1 MHLFRKNVKWVLLLM
16 FFSIS
21 VSLLAQKKA
30 VYGTVTDEQKDPI
43 IGASVVVKG
52 SKGGTITD
60 VDGRFSIQA
69 ANNATLVISY
79 IGYETAEVKVSS
91 QPVISVTLQDKSI
104 QLNDAVVIGYGTVKR
119 KDLTG
124 AVSKVNMDEINAAP
138 VATLDQALSGRIA
151 GVNIIAADAAPG
163 AQAQITIRG
172 GSLSQDASPLFV
184 IDGFPM
190 ENFDMATLDMK
201 NIESTDILKDASS
214 IAIYG
219 SRGAN
224 GVVIINTKQGVMGK
238 PKLSYSYNFAMTM
251 EPTMPQMMG
260 PYEYVK
266 MQQEI
271 ATKENVSSPT
281 NPTSYVNFY
290 KMYLDNGKKQLTLDS
305 YKNEAGYNWPDIL
318 MSNAPMQTHSL
329 SMNGGTAETKYNMNL
344 GYVDQNGTI
353 LNTGMKRYN
362 AQASLEQRLSKAI
375 KLQFRAT
382 HNNITTKSNSVLN
395 NMRQYRPTSGIGGM
409 DLLAAE
415 LNNDM
420 LQGGDLEYGLDPS
433 ILVNPLIQAENEKD
447 VRKQATTQ
455 VNAKLEWRFLKD
467 FVFTTSVGSTFV
479 NTNREVFYNSKT
491 VQGLLTEVK
500 TSNDTSATAPSK
512 ILNVNGVNGLI
523 SNQNVNNFLNENL
536 LNYRKKFNKNHS
548 LDVLMGLTYQRS
560 DFHTENIR
568 AINLIPEFEY
578 LGLYNLSSALSFM
591 TSTSSL
597 AEKLTEM
604 FGSGNQLLS
613 YLGRI
618 NYTLMD
624 RYLFTVNFRADGSSK
639 FIKSNQWGYF
649 PSGAFAWRLIQ
660 EPFMKELKGVVNDA
674 KIRFSTGSVGN
685 NRGVN
690 DFSYLLELGQL
701 EKKRSYSFDGSTLT
715 NGLTQYFYSNPSLSW
730 EKTTEYNIGTD
741 WSLFDDRFTL
751 TADYYRRIT
760 SDFLMAKNIPYYAG
774 YFNGSNT
781 RYENVGDVLNQGIE
795 LTLGATLVKSK
806 NLTWNVNI
814 NSSYNTNKILEI
826 AQGNDVLVQGG
837 PNDITPLWVAKK
849 GSSISQFYGFM
860 SDGLYQYDDFYSNP
874 NGTYTLKPEIVNFK
888 TLKNANF
895 PVQPGDR
902 KYKDLNGDNVID
914 DNDRTTLGS
923 PIPFLTGGVTTN
935 VTWKGFS
942 VQAFFQ
948 YSYGNKVLNYNALKF
963 GESGKYWNR
972 GNMYASFADRW
983 TPENTN
989 TDIPRILETTGGG
1002 DASVATPRITDKF
1015 VEDGSFIRFKTLS
1028 VSYSVSKKVLSK
1040 IKLSNLMFVFS
1051 AQNIALWSK
1060 YSGQDPEV
1068 SNYGGVNQKR
1078 GTGYTEL
1085 TNTTSYSSMTGGMDN
1100 AAYPRSLTLNGGI
1113 NITF

>member
-1 MHLFRKNVKWVLLLM
+1 MKKQKWVLLLM
-16 FFSIS
+16 LFSIGS
-21 VSLLAQKKA
+21 TLIAQKKA
-30 VYGTVTDEQKDPI
+30 VYGTVTDEQKEPI
-43 IGASVVVKG
+43 IGASVTVKG
-52 SKGGTITD
+52 TKEGTLTD
-60 VDGRFSIQA
+60 INGRFTIQSTS
-69 ANNATLVISY
+69 NKILVIRY
-79 IGYETAEVKVSS
+79 IGYQTTEVKITS
-91 QPVISVTLQDKSI
+91 QPVLNIVLPEVAT
-104 QLNDAVVIGYGTVKR
+104 QLNEAVVVGYGTVKR

-138 VATLDQALSGRIA
+138 VATIDQALAGRIA

-163 AQAQITIRG
+163 AQAQVTIRG
-172 GSLSQDASPLFV
+172 GSLSQDASPLYV

-190 ENFDMATLDMK
+190 ENFDLATLDPK
-201 NIESTDILKDASS
+201 NIESIDILKDASS

-224 GVVIINTKQGVMGK
+224 GVIIVNTKQGVVGK
-238 PKLSYSYNFAMTM
+238 PKVDYSYNFAMTM

-271 ATKENVSSPT
+271 ATKEGLSS
-281 NPTSYVNFY
+281 TSIYSTF
-290 KMYLDNGKKQLTLDS
+290 KSMYLEKGTTKRSLES
-305 YKNEAGYNWPDIL
+305 YKDEAGYNWPDLL

-329 SMNGGTAETKYNMNL
+329 SINGGTAETKYNLNF

-362 AQASLEQRLSKAI
+362 AQASLEQRLSKAV

-382 HNNITTKSNSVLN
+382 HNNITTKTNSVMR
-395 NMRQYRPTSGIGGM
+395 NMRQYRPTSGIGGL

-415 LNNDM
+415 LDKDM
-420 LQGGDLEYGLDPS
+420 TAGGDLQYGLDPS
-433 ILVNPLIQAENEKD
+433 ILVSPLQQAENEQD
-447 VRKQATTQ
+447 YRKQATTQ

-467 FVFTTSVGSTFV
+467 FVFTSSVGGTFT
-479 NTNREVFYNSKT
+479 NTNREQFYNSKT
-491 VQGLLTEVK
+491 IQGLLQQIRTV
-500 TSNDTSATAPSK
+500 SDTLVTTTRA
-512 ILNVNGVNGLI
+512 LNVNGVNGLI
-523 SNQNVNNFLNENL
+523 DNQDVSNYLNENL
-536 LNYRKKFNKNHS
+536 LNYRKKFNNNHS
-548 LDVLMGLTYQRS
+548 LDVLMGLTYQYA
-560 DFHTENIR
+560 DFKTQTLR
-568 AINLIPEFEY
+568 AINMTPELEY
-578 LGLYNLSSALSFM
+578 LGLYNLSSAQAFY
-591 TSTSSL
+591 SSSG
-597 AEKLTEM
+597 TQTGYN
-604 FGSGNQLLS
+604 GSANQLLS

-660 EPFMKELKGVVNDA
+660 EPFMKGLKNVVTDA
-674 KIRFSTGSVGN
+674 KVRISTGTVGN

-690 DFSYLLELGQL
+690 DFSYLLELGQV
-701 EKKRSYSFDGSTLT
+701 EKKRVYNFDGTSLA
-715 NGLTQYFYSNPSLSW
+715 NGLTQYFYINTNLTW

-741 WSLFDDRFTL
+741 WSLYDDRFTI
-751 TADYYRRIT
+751 TADYYHRIT
-760 SDFLMAKNIPYYAG
+760 SDFLMAKNLPYYAG

-795 LTLGATLVKSK
+795 LSLGATLVKTK
-806 NLTWNVNI
+806 NLIWNVNI

-826 AQGNDVLVQGG
+826 AQGNDVLIQNG
-837 PNDITPLWVAKK
+837 PENSGVDNISPLWLAKK

-860 SDGLYQYDDFYSNP
+860 SDGLYQYDDFYANP
-874 NGTYTLKPEIVNFK
+874 NGTYTLKPDVVNFK
-888 TLKNANF
+888 TLKVANS

-902 KYKDLNGDNVID
+902 KYKDLNGDGVID

-923 PIPFLTGGVTTN
+923 PLPILSGGLTTSLS
-935 VTWKGFS
+935 WKGFN

-972 GNMYASFADRW
+972 GNMYASFANRW

-989 TDIPRILETTGGG
+989 TDIPRILESIGGG
-1002 DASVATPRITDKF
+1002 DVSVAYPRITDKF
-1015 VEDGSFIRFKTLS
+1015 VEDGSYIRFKTLS
-1028 VSYSVSKKVLSK
+1028 ISYTVPKAVVSKMK
-1040 IKLSNLMFVFS
+1040 IANLMFVFS
-1051 AQNIALWSK
+1051 AQNIALWTN

-1078 GTGYTEL
+1078 GTGYTEI
-1085 TNTTSYSSMTGGMDN
+1085 TNTTSYSSMTGGVDN
-1100 AAYPRSLTLNGGI
+1100 AAYPRSLILTGGI

>member
-1 MHLFRKNVKWVLLLM
+1 MLM

-21 VSLLAQKKA
+21 TSMIAQKKA
-30 VYGTVTDEQKDPI
+30 VYGTVTDEQKEPI

-52 SKGGTITD
+52 SKGANVVGTITD
-60 VDGRFSIQA
+60 IDGRFTIQA
-69 ANNATLVISY
+69 ANNATLVISF
-79 IGYETAEVKVSS
+79 IGYESTEVKVTS
-91 QPVISVTLQDKSI
+91 QPVINIILQDKSI
-104 QLNDAVVIGYGTVKR
+104 QLTDAVVIGYGTVKR

-124 AVSKVNMDEINAAP
+124 AVSKVNMNEINSVP
-138 VATLDQALSGRIA
+138 VSTIDQALSGRIA

-163 AQAQITIRG
+163 AQAQVTIRG

-190 ENFDMATLDMK
+190 ENFDMATLDPK
-201 NIESTDILKDASS
+201 NIESIDILKDASS

-224 GVVIINTKQGVMGK
+224 GVMIINTKQGVMGK
-238 PKLSYSYNFAMTM
+238 PKVDYSYNFSMTM
-251 EPTMPQMMG
+251 EPQMPKMMG

-271 ATKENVSSPT
+271 ATKEG
-281 NPTSYVNFY
+281 TSTYSIF
-290 KMYLDNGKKQLTLDS
+290 KSMYLDNGKVGTENIQRTLDS

-318 MSNAPMQTHSL
+318 MSNAPMKTHNL
-329 SMNGGTAETKYNMNL
+329 SMNGGTAETKYNLNF
-344 GYVDQNGTI
+344 GYVDQTGTL
-353 LNTGMKRYN
+353 LNTSMKRYN

-375 KLQFRAT
+375 KLQFKAT
-382 HNNITTKSNSVLN
+382 HNNITTKINSVMN
-395 NMRQYRPTSGIGGM
+395 NMRQYRPTSGIGGL

-415 LNNDM
+415 LDNDM
-420 LQGGDLEYGLDPS
+420 TSGGDLEYGIDPS
-433 ILVNPLIQAENEKD
+433 IFVNPLQQAENEKNI
-447 VRKQATTQ
+447 RKQATTQ

-467 FVFTTSVGSTFV
+467 FIFTSSVGGSFI
-479 NTNREVFYNSKT
+479 NTNTELFYNSKT
-491 VQGLLTEVK
+491 VQGLLQDIW
-500 TSNDTSATAPSK
+500 TSKDKVATR

-523 SNQNVNNFLNENL
+523 DNQDVTNLLNENL

-548 LDVLMGLTYQRS
+548 LDVLLGLTYQYGE
-560 DFHTENIR
+560 FKTQTLR
-568 AINLIPEFEY
+568 AINMTPEFEY
-578 LGLYNLSSALSFM
+578 LGLYNLSSAQAF
-591 TSTSSL
+591 TSS
-597 AEKLTEM
+597 AGTQTGYN
-604 FGSGNQLLS
+604 GSSNQLLS

-649 PSGAFAWRLIQ
+649 PSGAFGWRLIQ
-660 EPFMKELKGVVNDA
+660 EPFMKGLKSVVSDA
-674 KIRFSTGSVGN
+674 KVRISTGTVGN
-685 NRGVN
+685 QRGVN

-701 EKKRSYSFDGSTLT
+701 QKFRAYNFDGSTLI
-715 NGLTQYFYSNPSLSW
+715 NGLAQYFYPNPSLTW

-741 WSLFDDRFTL
+741 WSLFNDRFTL
-751 TADYYRRIT
+751 TADYYQRVT
-760 SDFLMAKNIPYYAG
+760 SGFLMAKNIPYYAG

-781 RYENVGDVLNQGIE
+781 RYENVGNVLNQGVE
-795 LTLGATLVKSK
+795 LTVGATLVKTK
-806 NLTWNVNI
+806 AVTWNVNV
-814 NSSYNTNKILEI
+814 NSSYNTNKILDI
-826 AQGNDVLVQGG
+826 AQGNDVLAQSFENNTVW
-837 PNDITPLWVAKK
+837 IAKK

-860 SDGLYQYDDFYSNP
+860 SDGLYQYDDFYTNP
-874 NGTYTLKPEIVNFK
+874 NGTYILKPDVVNFK
-888 TLKNANF
+888 SLKSANN

-902 KYKDLNGDNVID
+902 KYKDLNGDGVID

-923 PIPFLTGGVTTN
+923 PIPFLTGGVSTN
-935 VTWKGFS
+935 ISWKGFS

-972 GNMYASFADRW
+972 GNMYESFANRW
-983 TPENTN
+983 TPDNTN
-989 TDIPRILETTGGG
+989 TDIPRILEYTGGG
-1002 DASVATPRITDKF
+1002 DVSVGTPRVTDKF

-1028 VSYSVSKKVLSK
+1028 VSYTVPKKTLSK
-1040 IKLSNLMFVFS
+1040 IKLANLMFTLS
-1051 AQNIALWSK
+1051 AQNIALWTN

-1100 AAYPRSLTLNGGI
+1100 AAYPRSLTLNGGV